1 MLTVSTVVSSQF
13 LIRSKTILLRKLTQ
27 LFLPFPP
34 LLVVLVVELGV
45 ELLVVHMLVTLRVV
59 LGYAIHFIKQG
70 GLVLM
75 EPTFV
80 SVDYRPSST
89 LRGISSQSLFSTA
102 LFCCLT
108 Q

>member
-45 ELLVVHMLVTLRVV
+45 VHMLVTLRVV

-80 SVDYRPSST
+80 GVDYSSSST